1 MNITK
6 RIRIA
11 ALSVLICFTAVSCAA
26 ETAGARAD
34 SAAPEAMYDMESG
47 NLSYSSSSAY
57 DGKYSYSDEIT
68 DTTQKPQESE
78 IRPDSARKLI
88 RNVSLDLETKEFD
101 RFLSILNDRIREM
114 GGYVQTSSVRG
125 SGMYRYASVTARI
138 PTERLDEFCTGIGET
153 ANVVRRTENTED
165 VTLEYVDT
173 ESRLKALQSEY
184 DTLLTILEKCT
195 DLKDVISVQSRI
207 TEVLYQIE
215 SYKSRLNSLDNLVS
229 YSTVSLSVS
238 EVERETVVEKQTVLQ
253 RMGEGL
259 SRTFADLRRDG
270 EDLLVDVTVNLPYIL
285 IWVLILG
292 GGVWIIRGLF
302 RRAQRKH
309 RAKKAQAKKENPEA

>member
-6 RIRIA
+6 RIQAA
-11 ALSVLICFTAVSCAA
+11 ALCILICLTAVSCAA
-26 ETAGARAD
+26 EKAGAMAD
-34 SAAPEAMYDMESG
+34 SAAPQAMYDMESG
-47 NLSYSSSSAY
+47 NFSYSSAY
-57 DGKYSYSDEIT
+57 DGKNSYSDEIA
-68 DTTQKPQESE
+68 DTMEKPQESD

-88 RNVSLDLETKEFD
+88 RRVSLELETKEFE
-101 RFLSILNDRIREM
+101 RFLSILDGRIREM

-138 PTERLDEFCTGIGET
+138 PTERLDEFCSGIGEN
-153 ANVVRRTENTED
+153 ANVVRRTETTED

-215 SYKSRLNSLDNLVS
+215 SYKSRLNSLSNLVS

-253 RMGEGL
+253 RMGDGL

-270 EDLLVDVTVNLPYIL
+270 ENLLVEVTVNLPYIL
-285 IWVLILG
+285 IWAVILG
-292 GGVWIIRGLF
+292 GGVLAVRGLF
-302 RRAQRKH
+302 RRALRRCRARKE
-309 RAKKAQAKKENPEA
+309 QAKKENPEG